1 MGVCG
6 DVDSDG
12 MVVVLTLDTYNY
24 LIAIILSI
32 TTVYTIT
39 VSQENTDACVSAKPA
54 RPRT

>member
-12 MVVVLTLDTYNY
+12 MVVVLTLDTYYY

-32 TTVYTIT
+32 IVYTTTQSLKRIQT
-39 VSQENTDACVSAKPA
+39 LA
-54 RPRT
+54 